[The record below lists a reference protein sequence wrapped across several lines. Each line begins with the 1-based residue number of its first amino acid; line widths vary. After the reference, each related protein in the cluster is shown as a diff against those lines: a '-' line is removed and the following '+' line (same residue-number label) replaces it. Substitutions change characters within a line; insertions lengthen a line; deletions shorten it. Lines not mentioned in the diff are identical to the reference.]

1 MTGAA
6 ARPEP
11 AVPPGNPAPSRLPP
25 GVSRIRV
32 LRDDNDGLRASADF
46 GDVAA
51 ALAVVGQH
59 MRRPSVYSIMIIFDV

>member
-1 MTGAA
+1 MTGAT

-11 AVPPGNPAPSRLPP
+11 AAQPGDPVPSRLPP

-46 GDVAA
+46 PDVRA
-51 ALAVVGQH
+51 ALAEVERH
-59 MRRPSVYSIMIIFDV
+59 IRRPGVYSIMIIFDA